1 MGSSSLINNTEIRC
15 INCFNIFTIKI
26 NPEFPQSSIIKT
38 CECSTTK
45 NEINTFLAE
54 YKKNKQFK
62 ITCSKCNKANQKEFF
77 YCNNCKQIFCSKC
90 LKSSHEVEEFKNHKY
105 ISIDKYDFFC
115 IVHQNEN
122 YCAYCKNCKIDICE
136 KCLNEK
142 LHENHKISVFKKIYD
157 EKKMKEYLKI
167 AIKGAEDKMNYNKII
182 CKMIC
187 KKLNKNEIKDL
198 KNLNE
203 INEAENKS
211 ILEVLNIFHE
221 MYNNI
226 KHKNHAL
233 IWNMIDN
240 IDFNLEKIKF
250 DKNTTKDADKEALIN
265 YFKTD
270 FILKIKLKKEENKNN
285 EENKDKEKNNNEN
298 ENNDVKSKEI
308 NTEEKKLIESEK
320 EEKKEEKTNENNKED
335 DDGHEKTMKE
345 KQELLKKRF
354 NSYGALN
361 QNKSAKILSNQSND
375 IINEP
380 KGNPENV
387 INIIQNQTI
396 NKKVKKKP
404 RKINFEN

>member
-1 MGSSSLINNTEIRC
+1 
-15 INCFNIFTIKI
+15 
-26 NPEFPQSSIIKT
+26 
-38 CECSTTK
+38 
-45 NEINTFLAE
+45 
-54 YKKNKQFK
+54 
-62 ITCSKCNKANQKEFF
+62 
-77 YCNNCKQIFCSKC
+77 
-90 LKSSHEVEEFKNHKY
+90 
-105 ISIDKYDFFC
+105 
-115 IVHQNEN
+115 
-122 YCAYCKNCKIDICE
+122 
-136 KCLNEK
+136 
-142 LHENHKISVFKKIYD
+142 
-157 EKKMKEYLKI
+157 MKEYLKI

-187 KKLNKNEIKDL
+187 KKLNKNEVKEL

-211 ILEVLNIFHE
+211 ILEVLNIFNE
-221 MYNNI
+221 IYNNI
-226 KHKNHAL
+226 KNKNHAL

-396 NKKVKKKP
+396 NKKIKKKP